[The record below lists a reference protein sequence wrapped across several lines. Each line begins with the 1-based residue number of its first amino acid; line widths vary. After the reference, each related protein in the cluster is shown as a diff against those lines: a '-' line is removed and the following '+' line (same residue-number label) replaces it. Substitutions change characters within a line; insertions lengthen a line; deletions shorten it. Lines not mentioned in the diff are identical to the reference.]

1 MEYEKFFPESDEE
14 KALVVCYYRWRGD
27 ASPAIELQSPPTG
40 FGAIIIIASQP
51 YVAWQA
57 EEDKQ
62 IVPSAFACGLFTSNY
77 HLHLSGPVDVT
88 GVVLKPSA
96 LYAMFGMRMSALV
109 NSRVPLTIFNEE
121 RVASLQ
127 NHINGQSESRDRVSV
142 LRAFIMERLVIAR
155 SRFSIVEDIIQWID
169 TNKGCVTIDEVAA
182 KFHVSR
188 RYVETQFLEK
198 VGVSPKFY
206 ARIRRFSYLSNIIVR
221 KPDLNWQDVVELG
234 GFHDQS
240 HLVKE
245 FLKFNRMSPAEY
257 IGNHK
262 ELIRIIQTPALRNF
276 TMTDEP
282 EESTLQKKK
291 L

>member
-1 MEYEKFFPESDEE
+1 MEYEKFFPESDNER
-14 KALVVCYYRWRGD
+14 ALVECYYRWRGD
-27 ASPAIELQSPPTG
+27 ASPTLELQSPPTG
-40 FGAIIIIASQP
+40 FGAIAIIASQP

-57 EEDKQ
+57 EGDKQ

-77 HLHLSGPVDVT
+77 HLQLSGPVDVT

-96 LYAMFGMRMSALV
+96 LYAMFGLRMSTLV
-109 NSRVPLTIFNEE
+109 NNRIPLTMLNNNDVTTLPDRMNME
-121 RVASLQ
+121 Q
-127 NHINGQSESRDRVSV
+127 GSRDRVSG
-142 LRAFIMERLVIAR
+142 LQKFIMDHAEVAR
-155 SRFSIVEDIIQWID
+155 ARFSIVEDIIQWID
-169 TNKGCVTIDEVAA
+169 INRGSVTIDEVAA

-221 KPDLNWQDVVELG
+221 TPDLNWQDIVHLG

-257 IGNHK
+257 VGNHK
-262 ELIRIIQTPALRNF
+262 ELIRHIQTPAMRNF
-276 TMTDEP
+276 TMRNDAE
-282 EESTLQKKK
+282 
-291 L
+291 